1 MKIPDEIII
10 DLLSYVSDTFSEWNN
25 IIRICKQFY
34 SFRKEPI
41 MNKYLNGICPKNIKN
56 EDIYSLSKLVYLQS
70 LDLSKCYKI
79 TDNGF
84 FYIQYLTNL
93 TKLNL
98 EYTNITDN
106 CLNVLSTL
114 SNLHTIKIGGNIINQ
129 DIYYL
134 SNLTSLQNISFTD
147 FNKVKYDNPLH
158 NGLKSLSNLSC
169 LNTLSFRKSYLI
181 NNEIEYISKLPGI
194 TSLHFEECP
203 WIRYESMLYFKNLT
217 NIQSLKL
224 DGCIRITD
232 DCVRL
237 ISTIINLVSLNLKC
251 CWFITYESISYII
264 QLTSLKLLNV
274 EGCSLLTDNSFRLLS
289 NLKNL
294 VSLNAKYCPITY
306 ECVLYLKTELPI
318 DIIH

>member
-1 MKIPDEIII
+1 
-10 DLLSYVSDTFSEWNN
+10 
-25 IIRICKQFY
+25 
-34 SFRKEPI
+34 
-41 MNKYLNGICPKNIKN
+41 MNTYLNGVCPKNIKN
-56 EDIYSLSKLVYLQS
+56 EDISSLSKLVYLQS
-70 LDLSKCYKI
+70 LDLSKCYNI
-79 TDNGF
+79 TNNGF
-84 FYIQYLTNL
+84 CYIQYLTNL

-98 EYTNITDN
+98 EYTNIPDN
-106 CLNVLSTL
+106 FLNDLSTL

-147 FNKVKYDNPLH
+147 FNKVKYDDPLH
-158 NGLKSLSNLSC
+158 NRLKSLSNLSS

-194 TSLHFEECP
+194 TSLHFEECSF
-203 WIRYESMLYFKNLT
+203 IRYESMLYFKNLT